1 MFYTFSKEGAQL
13 PIYAMCYKVQGRDF
27 MIYIQIFERELHI
40 DNFKIEGIYLS
51 LNGFC
56 KKNDLRSIKIE
67 KEIFLEWLEYVQN
80 VAEFLV
86 AGKYYS
92 FSKENAKMSIIAMEQ
107 QDMDCEIT
115 LLDWNRDIDE
125 NSFLIVNIPNLV
137 SNFTEQK
144 GFVAHE
150 ENQEFFLTKS
160 SSLFKHINHQ
170 VLGVLVPISQQ
181 PNNHSLTPNARNA

>member
-150 ENQEFFLTKS
+150 ENQEFFLIK
-160 SSLFKHINHQ
+160 
-170 VLGVLVPISQQ
+170 
-181 PNNHSLTPNARNA
+181 